1 MDKINALIS
10 LNEAKRHIDELIS
23 KLKHGG
29 EESEG
34 STDTRKLLI
43 IALTILGAL
52 VVIGV
57 VAYAVYRH
65 FSNDSYDYD
74 DLLLDD
80 DYDDDDEE
88 SEDSD
93 ADDIT
98 DEDLADADKDT
109 DGE

>member
-10 LNEAKRHIDELIS
+10 LNEAKRHIDELIL
-23 KLKHGG
+23 KLKNGG
-29 EESEG
+29 EDSEG

-43 IALTILGAL
+43 IALSIVGAL

-57 VAYAVYRH
+57 IAYAVYRH
-65 FSNDSYDYD
+65 FSNDGYDYD

-80 DYDDDDEE
+80 EEDDEE
-88 SEDSD
+88 EDDEDQD
-93 ADDIT
+93 ADDVS
-98 DEDLADADKDT
+98 DADLADADT